1 MPRLPRQHAL
11 PLVAFAAAC
20 LAQAAMAQA
29 SERTAPCF
37 KRSDLVVYLADRFE
51 ETPQVVA
58 VTDAGMLLEV
68 FASKSGA
75 TWTMAL
81 TTPAGL
87 TCLMATGQDWQSVPT
102 SAEVGPPA

>member
-1 MPRLPRQHAL
+1 MPRLPRQHAV
-11 PLVAFAAAC
+11 PVAAFAAAC
-20 LAQAAMAQA
+20 LAQAATADA
-29 SERTAPCF
+29 IERPAACF
-37 KRSDLVVYLADRFE
+37 KRSDLVVYLADQFK

-68 FASKSGA
+68 FASKRGA
-75 TWTMAL
+75 TWTMAV

-87 TCLMATGQDWQSVPT
+87 TCLMATGQDWQSLPT